1 MSALSVRKMTST
13 NNTMLLVLLVT
24 MVMVSGHTP
33 TPDDPPPT
41 STVTDD
47 HKYYTL
53 TVYQN
58 NEHKSFDDNFIDM
71 ENAEVK
77 SGMYWSTV
85 KRCLIFQTFAMQ
97 SIHMVQFST
106 PLSISIK
113 CIVKIGYIFFHARLS
128 SQIDIHNIKGSSK
141 IELLAIVRSNIRTAE
156 KASSIY
162 NKCSNI
168 LFRTLEN

>member
-1 MSALSVRKMTST
+1 MLPTLATALVAALAAAPVR
-13 NNTMLLVLLVT
+13 
-24 MVMVSGHTP
+24 GH
-33 TPDDPPPT
+33 DPAPA
-41 STVTDD
+41 SRVTDD

-113 CIVKIGYIFFHARLS
+113 CIVKIGYIFLCT
-128 SQIDIHNIKGSSK
+128 SQLPNRYS
-141 IELLAIVRSNIRTAE
+141 
-156 KASSIY
+156 
-162 NKCSNI
+162 
-168 LFRTLEN
+168 

>member
-1 MSALSVRKMTST
+1 MLPTLATALVAALAAAPVR
-13 NNTMLLVLLVT
+13 
-24 MVMVSGHTP
+24 GH
-33 TPDDPPPT
+33 DPAPA
-41 STVTDD
+41 SRVTDD

-97 SIHMVQFST
+97 NMVQFST